1 MSLGTFSS
9 ANLGVL
15 LAVVRT
21 EGEEGEE
28 GGRDEGEE

>member
-21 EGEEGEE
+21 EGEEG
-28 GGRDEGEE
+28 GRDEGEE